1 MQKLINYISQKEATQ
16 FWVESGNKELTA
28 VRINQWQWRVEM
40 EYKSGIHH
48 EYILSIDKIIELVK
62 EVLEESA
69 CPKWGY
75 ATTIAQKPNTD
86 INRFMNGI
94 RAKMCYPYLK
104 TVKLS
109 NDKEALVFAHECPL
123 PRWEYNGKV
132 FDTPVIWT
140 MIRAK
145 LDESDGW
152 TVEYI

>member
-28 VRINQWQWRVEM
+28 VRINQWQWRVEV

-48 EYILSIDKIIELVK
+48 EYIMSIDKTVEWVK
-62 EVLEESA
+62 EMLYDST
-69 CPKWGY
+69 CPKWGC
-75 ATTIAQKPNTD
+75 ATTTVQKTNARVD
-86 INRFMNGI
+86 GFMNGI
-94 RAKMCYPYLK
+94 RAKMCNPYLK
-104 TVKLS
+104 TVKLF
-109 NDKEALVFAHECPL
+109 NDKEMLVFKHECPL

-132 FDTPVIWT
+132 FETPVIWK

-145 LDESDGW
+145 LDESDSW